1 MSENRNSTAESS
13 IATEEEAASSKLSEA
28 PIAANGDLM
37 GRLAMALAFVLVVM
51 GMANNLPNIPGLLET
66 VRLIPGL
73 DGLPRLSK
81 YSSEFFFPLMFA
93 VMLVVA
99 LLVSSFAR
107 SWRDQTRTQFWAGIL
122 LDLLML
128 VAILGTSLVY
138 LIEHDQVCLIDT
150 ISGERAR
157 ILAETKARAEE
168 YIAIYGTPP
177 VEEFPDCQAILGNW
191 ILPWLLFA
199 VTIFFVYV
207 VKVWGFP
214 IVAVAIVIALYTV
227 LSSAAWYFDWTDSR
241 YLTTSI
247 GTVTDGARSYSAGVI
262 AARNAITL
270 ESNGL
275 LGQFLNITVNI
286 VFPYVVLGALFG
298 ASAGG
303 RSLIKLAVVV
313 TRNLRGGPAH
323 AAIVGSATFGT
334 ISGGPVVNVL
344 GTGTLTIPMMM
355 RTGFAPTF
363 AGGVEAAAS
372 SGGQIMPPV
381 MGIAA
386 FVLSALSTVPYS
398 EVIIAAFLPALAYFL
413 SLFLVVIFEARRTNL
428 QVVGKL
434 TEEQKLSRQDRVN
447 LLMIAGPIL
456 LILVLLLTKKDAVG
470 TGFFGWILGYTPGT
484 GEALP
489 WILKLFQNA
498 AGDPDSAGF
507 WAVILLLALL
517 FLDEEVRKAPRK
529 ILTAL
534 SNAGL
539 VIAELFLLLIAVAV
553 IDVCVNFTNFTGIMT
568 IDILNWL
575 KTVSSFTLLG
585 QEVII
590 GGSVYLLLALA
601 IAMVVTILL
610 GMGMPTL
617 PAYVNVILI
626 IGPLLVALGTS
637 FFTAHMFIFYFAVA
651 SAITPPVAIAAFAAS
666 TISKAEPMATGFQA
680 VRVGIVMFTIP
691 FVFAFYPE
699 ILLIEQAQLAPST
712 DGSLGGKK
720 TYLPG
725 YDGTVHWDALSWL
738 LLRLVVA
745 LYLVASALSR
755 FDRARLSMFEIFLR
769 LVLAVLLL
777 MKAPVIAGTAL
788 AVTCVY
794 LILHYARLTER
805 WNRRSGQADQVES

>member
-1 MSENRNSTAESS
+1 M
-13 IATEEEAASSKLSEA
+13 SEA
-28 PIAANGDLM
+28 PIEASGGWM
-37 GRLAMALAFVLVVM
+37 GRLALALAFALVVM
-51 GMANNLPNIPGLLET
+51 GMANNLPNIPGLLEA
-66 VRLIPGL
+66 VRSIPGL
-73 DGLPRLSK
+73 ENLPRLSK
-81 YSSEFFFPLMFA
+81 YSSEFFFPLMFSL
-93 VMLVVA
+93 MLVVA
-99 LLVSSFAR
+99 LLVSSFGR
-107 SWRDQTRTQFWAGIL
+107 KWRDGPRHRFWLGCG
-122 LDLLML
+122 LDVLML
-128 VAILGTSLVY
+128 AAILGTSLVY

-150 ISGERAR
+150 ISGERDR
-157 ILAETKARAEE
+157 LLAEAKARADE

-177 VEEFPDCQAILGNW
+177 VEEYPECQAILGNW

-207 VKVWGFP
+207 VRVWGLP
-214 IVAVAIVIALYTV
+214 IVAVAIAIALYTV
-227 LSSAAWYFDWTDSR
+227 LSAAAWYFDWADHR

-247 GTVTDGARSYSAGVI
+247 GTVADGAKNYAAGVI
-262 AARNAITL
+262 GARNAITL

-303 RSLIKLAVVV
+303 RSLIKLAVVI

-355 RTGFAPTF
+355 RSGFAPTF

-372 SGGQIMPPV
+372 SGGQFMPPV

-398 EVIIAAFLPALAYFL
+398 EVIVAAFLPALAYFL
-413 SLFLVVIFEARRTNL
+413 SLFLVVVFEARRSNL
-428 QVVGKL
+428 KVVGRL
-434 TEEQKLSRQDRVN
+434 TERQRLTREDWIN

-470 TGFFGWILGYTPGT
+470 TGLLGWVFGYTPGS

-529 ILTAL
+529 ILSAL
-534 SNAGL
+534 SSAGL
-539 VIAELFLLLIAVAV
+539 IIAELFLLLTAVAV
-553 IDVCVNFTNFTGIMT
+553 IDVCINFTNFTGIMT

-575 KTVSSFTLLG
+575 KTVSTFTLFG
-585 QEVII
+585 QELTI
-590 GGSVYLLLALA
+590 GGPVYLMLALVT
-601 IAMVVTILL
+601 AMIVTILL

-637 FFTAHMFIFYFAVA
+637 YFTAHMFIFYFAVA

-666 TISKAEPMATGFQA
+666 TISKAEPMATGVQA

-699 ILLIEQAQLAPST
+699 LLLIEQAQLAQSV
-712 DGSLGGKK
+712 DGSLSDKK

-725 YDGTVHWDALSWL
+725 YDGTVHLEALGWL

-755 FDRARLSMFEIFLR
+755 FDAARLSPYEVVLR
-769 LVLAVLLL
+769 LVLAFLLL
-777 MKAPVIAGTAL
+777 LKAPMVAGSAL
-788 AVTCVY
+788 AVTAAY
-794 LILHYARLTER
+794 LLLHHAMAR
-805 WNRRSGQADQVES
+805 RRRTG

>member
-1 MSENRNSTAESS
+1 MSE
-13 IATEEEAASSKLSEA
+13 ATVEAK
-28 PIAANGDLM
+28 DDWM
-37 GRLAMALAFVLVVM
+37 GRLALALAFILVVT

-66 VRLIPGL
+66 VRSIPGL
-73 DGLPRLSK
+73 EGLPRLSK
-81 YSSEFFFPLMFA
+81 YSSEFFFPLMFSL
-93 VMLVVA
+93 MLVIA
-99 LLVSSFAR
+99 LLVSSFGR
-107 SWRDQTRTQFWAGIL
+107 NWRDGPKPRFGLGIL
-122 LDLLML
+122 LDVLML
-128 VAILGTSLVY
+128 AAILGTSLVY

-150 ISGERAR
+150 VSGERDR
-157 ILAETKARAEE
+157 LLAEAKARADE

-177 VEEFPDCQAILGNW
+177 VEEFPECQAILGNW

-199 VTIFFVYV
+199 VTVFFVYV
-207 VKVWGFP
+207 VRVWGFP
-214 IVAVAIVIALYTV
+214 IVAVAIAIALYTV
-227 LSSAAWYFDWTDSR
+227 LSAAAWYFDWADHR

-247 GTVTDGARSYSAGVI
+247 GTVTDGAKSYAAGVI
-262 AARNAITL
+262 GARNAITL

-303 RSLIKLAVVV
+303 RSLIKLAVVI

-372 SGGQIMPPV
+372 SGGQFMPPV

-398 EVIIAAFLPALAYFL
+398 DVIVAAFLPALAYFL
-413 SLFLVVIFEARRTNL
+413 SLFLVVVFEARRTKL
-428 QVVGKL
+428 QVVGQLTEAQKL
-434 TEEQKLSRQDRVN
+434 TRKDWIN

-470 TGFFGWILGYTPGT
+470 TGLVGWALGYTPGS

-507 WAVILLLALL
+507 WAVVLLLSLL

-529 ILTAL
+529 IVSAL

-539 VIAELFLLLIAVAV
+539 IIAELFLLLTAVAV
-553 IDVCVNFTNFTGIMT
+553 IDVCINFTNFTGIMT

-575 KTVSSFTLLG
+575 KTVSVFTLFG
-585 QEVII
+585 QELTI
-590 GGSVYLLLALA
+590 GGPVYLMLALVT
-601 IAMVVTILL
+601 AMIVTILL

-637 FFTAHMFIFYFAVA
+637 YFTAHMFIFYFAVA

-666 TISKAEPMATGFQA
+666 TISKAEPMATGVQA

-699 ILLIEQAQLAPST
+699 LLLIEQAQLAPSI
-712 DGSLGGKK
+712 DGSLSDTK

-725 YDGTVHWDALSWL
+725 YDGTVQLEALGWL
-738 LLRLVVA
+738 VLRLVVA

-755 FDRARLSMFEIFLR
+755 FDAARLSAYEVALR
-769 LVLAVLLL
+769 LVLAFLLL
-777 MKAPVIAGTAL
+777 LKAPAVAGSAL
-788 AVTCVY
+788 AVTAAY
-794 LILHYARLTER
+794 LLLHHVAAR
-805 WNRRSGQADQVES
+805 RRQTG

>member
-1 MSENRNSTAESS
+1 M
-13 IATEEEAASSKLSEA
+13 
-28 PIAANGDLM
+28 M
-37 GRLAMALAFVLVVM
+37 GRLALALAFVLVIM

-66 VRLIPGL
+66 VQMIPGL
-73 DGLPRLSK
+73 GGLPRLSK
-81 YSSEFFFPLMFA
+81 YNSEFFFPLMFA
-93 VMLVVA
+93 VMLIIAMLVA
-99 LLVSSFAR
+99 SFAR
-107 SWRDQTRTQFWAGIL
+107 GWRDQSRSKFWLGVF
-122 LDLLML
+122 LDVLM
-128 VAILGTSLVY
+128 VAAVLGTSLVY

-150 ISGERAR
+150 ITGERER
-157 ILAETKARAEE
+157 LLAETKARADE
-168 YIAIYGTPP
+168 YIAIFGTPP
-177 VEEFPDCQAILGNW
+177 VEEYPDCQAILGNW
-191 ILPWLLFA
+191 VLPWLLFA

-207 VKVWGFP
+207 VKVWGLP

-227 LSSAAWYFDWTDSR
+227 LSSAAWYFNWSDSP

-247 GTVTDGARSYSAGVI
+247 GTVTDGAKSYSMGVI

-303 RSLIKLAVVV
+303 RSLIKLAVVI

-434 TEEQKLSRQDRVN
+434 SEEQKLSRADKVN

-470 TGFFGWILGYTPGT
+470 TGLLGWMLGYTPGT

-489 WILKLFQNA
+489 WILVVFQNA

-507 WAVILLLALL
+507 WAVILLLVLL
-517 FLDEEVRKAPRK
+517 FLDKEVRRAPRK
-529 ILTAL
+529 IISAL
-534 SNAGL
+534 SSAGL

-553 IDVCVNFTNFTGIMT
+553 IDVCINFTNFTGIMT

-575 KTVSSFTLLG
+575 KTVSTFSLLG
-585 QEVII
+585 IEVTI
-590 GGSVYLLLALA
+590 GGSVYLLLALVM
-601 IAMVVTILL
+601 AMVVTILL

-699 ILLIEQAQLAPST
+699 LLLIEQAQLAPSP
-712 DGSLGGKK
+712 DGSLGTKK
-720 TYLPG
+720 TFLPG
-725 YDGTVHWDALSWL
+725 YDGTIHWDALSWL
-738 LLRLVVA
+738 LLRLVVV

-755 FDRARLSMFEIFLR
+755 FDSARLTAVEVVLR
-769 LVLAVLLL
+769 LVLAVLILL
-777 MKAPVIAGTAL
+777 KIDSIAIGALFIAGAYLAYHHLIRPRIAKDSARSPAPDQSEPTTAL
-788 AVTCVY
+788 PETD
-794 LILHYARLTER
+794 R
-805 WNRRSGQADQVES
+805 

>member
-1 MSENRNSTAESS
+1 MSETPNTSPGQSG
-13 IATEEEAASSKLSEA
+13 EAGRSPPVSGMSEA
-28 PIAANGDLM
+28 PVEASGDWM
-37 GRLAMALAFVLVVM
+37 GRLALALAFVLVVV
-51 GMANNLPNIPGLLET
+51 GMANNLPNIPGLLEA
-66 VRLIPGL
+66 VRSIPGL

-81 YSSEFFFPLMFA
+81 YNSEFFFPLTFA
-93 VMLVVA
+93 LMLVIA
-99 LLVSSFAR
+99 LLVSSFGRA
-107 SWRDQTRTQFWAGIL
+107 WRGRPAPRFWLGCL
-122 LDLLML
+122 LDALML

-150 ISGERAR
+150 ISGERER
-157 ILAETKARAEE
+157 LLAEMRTRAEE
-168 YIAIYGTPP
+168 YTAIFGTPP
-177 VEEFPDCQAILGNW
+177 VEEYPDCQAILGSW

-199 VTIFFVYV
+199 VTVFFVYV
-207 VKVWGFP
+207 VRVWGFP

-227 LSSAAWYFDWTDSR
+227 LSSAAWYFDWADHR

-247 GTVTDGARSYSAGVI
+247 GTAAEGVKNYAAGVI

-313 TRNLRGGPAH
+313 TRGLRGGPAH

-372 SGGQIMPPV
+372 SGGQCMPPV

-398 EVIIAAFLPALAYFL
+398 EVIVAAFLPALAYFL
-413 SLFLVVIFEARRTNL
+413 SLFLVVVFEARRTNL
-428 QVVGKL
+428 QVVGRL
-434 TEEQKLSRQDRVN
+434 SEEQKLTRRDWIN

-470 TGFFGWILGYTPGT
+470 TGPFGWILGYTPGG

-507 WAVILLLALL
+507 WAVVLLLALL
-517 FLDEEVRKAPRK
+517 FLDEDVRKAPRK
-529 ILTAL
+529 IVSAL
-534 SNAGL
+534 SSAGL
-539 VIAELFLLLIAVAV
+539 IIAELFLLLIAVAV
-553 IDVCVNFTNFTGIMT
+553 IDVCINFTNFTGIMT

-575 KTVSSFTLLG
+575 KTVSGFSLFG
-585 QEVII
+585 QELAI
-590 GGSVYLLLALA
+590 GGPVYLMLALVT
-601 IAMVVTILL
+601 AMVVTILL

-637 FFTAHMFIFYFAVA
+637 YFTAHMFVFYFAVA

-666 TISKAEPMATGFQA
+666 TISKAEPMATGVQA

-699 ILLIEQAQLAPST
+699 LLLIEQAQLAPSI
-712 DGSLGGKK
+712 DGSLSAEK

-725 YDGTVHWDALSWL
+725 YDGTVSLEALSWL

-755 FDRARLSMFEIFLR
+755 FDAARLATYEIALR
-769 LVLAVLLL
+769 LALAVLLL
-777 MKAPVIAGTAL
+777 MKAPTIAGSAL
-788 AVTCVY
+788 AVTGIY
-794 LILHYARLTER
+794 LLVHHAAARRRRAPER
-805 WNRRSGQADQVES
+805 LP